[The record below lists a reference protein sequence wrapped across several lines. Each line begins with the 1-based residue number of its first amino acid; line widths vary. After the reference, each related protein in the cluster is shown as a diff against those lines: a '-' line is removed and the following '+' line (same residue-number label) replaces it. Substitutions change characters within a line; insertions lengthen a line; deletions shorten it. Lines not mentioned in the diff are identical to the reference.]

1 MGDVDDAS
9 VACVFELV
17 DICGFIR
24 TGSRLV
30 CPSSFFESK
39 IPTRAFGKSIVW
51 LPVLVGG

>member
-1 MGDVDDAS
+1 MGDVDYAS

-51 LPVLVGG
+51 LPVLVRG